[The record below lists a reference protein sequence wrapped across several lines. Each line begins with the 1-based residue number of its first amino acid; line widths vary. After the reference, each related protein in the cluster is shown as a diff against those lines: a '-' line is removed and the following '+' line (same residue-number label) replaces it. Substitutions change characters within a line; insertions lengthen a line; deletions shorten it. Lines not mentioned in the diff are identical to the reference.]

1 MKFLVV
7 VTPPSI
13 YQDTTEEAS
22 VENPGL
28 GQGRQEGWRKEVD
41 KEVDEDEEVD
51 EEEEEEENYKEYD
64 KYKHK

>member
-7 VTPPSI
+7 FAPSSI

-28 GQGRQEGWRKEVD
+28 GQGRQGGWRKEVN
-41 KEVDEDEEVD
+41 EEVD
-51 EEEEEEENYKEYD
+51 EYEELDMEGEDDGKEC
-64 KYKHK
+64 KK